1 MTDANIPDI
10 KGEADVLKVT
20 EKFRLDL
27 TDEEAARFFQEL
39 TNPSPNPNPNTNT
52 NANTNPNPNPNPN
65 SELRFFQELINDSV
79 SALFPQM
86 VETIHRWAQYWRA

>member
-39 TNPSPNPNPNTNT
+39 TNPSPNPNPNTLT
-52 NANTNPNPNPNPN
+52 LTRTLTLTLTLTLN
-65 SELRFFQELINDSV
+65 SASSRS
-79 SALFPQM
+79 
-86 VETIHRWAQYWRA
+86 

>member
-1 MTDANIPDI
+1 M
-10 KGEADVLKVT
+10 LQVT

-27 TDEEAARFFQEL
+27 TDEEAARFFQEPINDL
-39 TNPSPNPNPNTNT
+39 TPTLALILSLTCFQEPINEPDPNPSS
-52 NANTNPNPNPNPN
+52 NPNPNPNPN
-65 SELRFFQELINDSV
+65 LQPKPNQELINDSV

>member
-27 TDEEAARFFQEL
+27 TDEEAARFIQEL
-39 TNPSPNPNPNTNT
+39 TNPSPNPNPNTLT
-52 NANTNPNPNPNPN
+52 LTRTLTLTLTLTLN
-65 SELRFFQELINDSV
+65 SASSRS
-79 SALFPQM
+79 
-86 VETIHRWAQYWRA
+86 